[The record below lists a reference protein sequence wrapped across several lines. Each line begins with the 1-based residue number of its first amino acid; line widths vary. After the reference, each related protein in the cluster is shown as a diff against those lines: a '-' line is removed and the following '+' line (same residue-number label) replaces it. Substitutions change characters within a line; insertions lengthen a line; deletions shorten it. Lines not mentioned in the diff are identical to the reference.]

1 MTRGSTTIVENT
13 STSPHWKGSVSRG
26 LQVSSQTV
34 APERLSARE
43 VSNRDLCSFAAAGLP
58 TMFDEAQGL
67 FCFRVRQAGT
77 TLTREGISH
86 RYTMMTLLGIHRQ
99 MQRGDSVPIDTESVF
114 QRVTAKTDWIENI
127 GDLGL
132 LLWLSAEAFPH
143 HMERLHRVLDPAKA
157 LERYPGPRET
167 MHLAWF
173 LTGCSHLAIAAKS
186 ELPDTTDIA
195 MAAYRDLIANQGAC
209 GAFRHLSSEGTIT
222 GLLRGR
228 VGSFADQVYPIYALS
243 RMAQAYEM
251 GEPLSRALSCADVI
265 CGAQGPLG
273 QWWWHYDAGKGS
285 VLGRYPVYS
294 VHQHAMGP
302 MALFAL
308 QDVSKRDYSE
318 PIYRGL
324 EWIEHKNELGCDMR
338 DGAAKLVW
346 RCIRPT
352 PSWLT
357 YTEDAAA
364 FLGVKS
370 WPIGQLNLRV
380 LRECRPYESGW
391 LLYAFAGR

>member
-1 MTRGSTTIVENT
+1 MTT
-13 STSPHWKGSVSRG
+13 
-26 LQVSSQTV
+26 SQTV

-43 VSNRDLCSFAAAGLP
+43 GNNRDLCSLAAAGLP
-58 TMFDEAQGL
+58 AMFDEARGL
-67 FCFRVRQAGT
+67 FCFRVRQAGG

-86 RYTMMTLLGIHRQ
+86 RYTMMTLLGVHRQ
-99 MQRGDSVPIDTESVF
+99 TECGAAVSIDTESVF
-114 QRVTAKTDWIENI
+114 QCLTAKTDWIENI

-132 LLWLSAEAFPH
+132 LLWLAAEAFPH
-143 HMERLHRVLDPAKA
+143 HLERLYGILDPAGA
-157 LERYPGPRET
+157 LERYPGPQET

-173 LTGCSHLAIAAKS
+173 LAGCSHVAIAAKG
-186 ELPDTTDIA
+186 ELPDNTDIA
-195 MAAYRDLIANQGAC
+195 MAAYRELVTNQGPS
-209 GAFRHLSSEGTIT
+209 GGFGHQSREGTLK
-222 GLLRGR
+222 GWLRGR
-228 VGSFADQVYPIYALS
+228 VGTFADQAYPIYALS
-243 RMAQAYEM
+243 RMAQAYDMDES
-251 GEPLSRALSCADVI
+251 LSRALRCADVI
-265 CGAQGPLG
+265 CSAQGSLG
-273 QWWWHYDAGKGS
+273 QWWWHYDSEKGS

-338 DGAAKLVW
+338 DGEAKLVW

-352 PSWLT
+352 PPLLT

-364 FLGVKS
+364 FLGIRS
-370 WPIGQLNLRV
+370 WPIGQLNLAV